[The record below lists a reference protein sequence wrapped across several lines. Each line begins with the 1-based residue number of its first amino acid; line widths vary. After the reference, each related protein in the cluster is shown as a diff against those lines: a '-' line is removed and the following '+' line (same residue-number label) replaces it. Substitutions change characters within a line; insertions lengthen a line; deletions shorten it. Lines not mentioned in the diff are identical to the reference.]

1 MYHDIIT
8 APQGEVQEIKE
19 DIVEC
24 EKLLNYID
32 SIIVKNTNLEQD
44 QLLYWRER
52 KLDKYFSL
60 DEAIENGVVNS
71 NIV

>member
-1 MYHDIIT
+1 M
-8 APQGEVQEIKE
+8 
-19 DIVEC
+19 VEC